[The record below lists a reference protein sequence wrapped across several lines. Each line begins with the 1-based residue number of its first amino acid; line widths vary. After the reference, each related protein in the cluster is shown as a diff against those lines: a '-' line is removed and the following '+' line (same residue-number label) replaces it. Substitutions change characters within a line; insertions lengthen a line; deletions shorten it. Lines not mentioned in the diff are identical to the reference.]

1 MKKFDVYASDGS
13 KIMSVLGAEVRESDK
28 SFIVLDEKENC
39 ILVAPNTCLI
49 VSNGNKEETISD
61 KVLGIKLIFAEI
73 EDFTGFTRNIID
85 NVRKIIQW

>member
-13 KIMSVLGAEVRESDK
+13 KMMSVFGVEVREGDK
-28 SFIVLDEKENC
+28 SFVVLDKDGNC

-61 KVLGIKLIFAEI
+61 KVLNAKLVFSEI